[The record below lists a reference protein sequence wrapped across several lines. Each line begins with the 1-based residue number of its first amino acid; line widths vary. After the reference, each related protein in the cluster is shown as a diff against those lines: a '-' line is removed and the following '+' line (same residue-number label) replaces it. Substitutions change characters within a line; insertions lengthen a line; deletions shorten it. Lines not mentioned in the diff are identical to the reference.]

1 MTRRYYLGRL
11 TLLVLTGF
19 FVALPF
25 LIPAQ
30 AAADSNAERES
41 LKGLRGVAVVVL
53 AAPEAEQGGLS
64 QATLQTDVELKL
76 RQAGIRVLTST
87 ERPSAPGAPILVVT
101 LGTTRSP
108 AGFYAYAVTVGLAQH
123 VYLARDPTMGA
134 WATTWTTG
142 SVGYTGQARMDT
154 IRSVVRDYVD
164 RFLNAYLAVNP
175 KE

>member
-142 SVGYTGQARMDT
+142 GVGYTGQAHVDT
-154 IRSVVRDYVD
+154 IRNTVRDYVD

-175 KE
+175 KQ